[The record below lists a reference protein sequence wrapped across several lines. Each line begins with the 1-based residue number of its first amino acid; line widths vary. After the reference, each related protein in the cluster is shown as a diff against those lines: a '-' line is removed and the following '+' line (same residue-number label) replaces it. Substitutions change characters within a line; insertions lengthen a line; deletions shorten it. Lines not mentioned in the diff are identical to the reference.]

1 MIGDIDGHDPQAV
14 KQAILEAQNVTDKP
28 SLIICRTV
36 IGYGSPNKAG
46 SEESHGAALG
56 EKEVALAR
64 EKLGW
69 KHPPFEIPK
78 EIYQQWDARP
88 RGEQAEQTWNQR
100 FAAYQQQYPQ
110 LAAELKRRMDG
121 ALPESWGDAA
131 HDYIA
136 QLQAEPAKIAS
147 RKASQNALN
156 AYGPLLPELLGG
168 SADLAPSNL
177 TIWSGSTSIKED
189 VAGNYIHYG
198 VREFGMTAIGNGIAL
213 HGGFIPYTS
222 TFLMFVEYARNA
234 ARMAAL
240 MKARQIMV
248 YTHDSIGLGEDGPTH
263 QAVEQLA
270 SLRLTPNFSTWRPC
284 DQVETAVAWQA
295 AIERQTGPT
304 ALILSRQNLAQMAR
318 TPQQVQDIARGG
330 YVLKDA
336 GGKPDLILIATGSE
350 VEITVLA
357 AEKLLAKGV
366 NVRVVSL
373 PSTDVFDAQDEAYR
387 ESVLPANVS
396 ARIAVEAGIA
406 DYWYKY
412 VGLKGAIVGMR
423 SYGESAPAEKL
434 FPFFGF
440 TVEHIVSLA
449 DEICNG

>member
-1 MIGDIDGHDPQAV
+1 M
-14 KQAILEAQNVTDKP
+14 KDKP
-28 SLIICRTV
+28 SLIICRTI
-36 IGYGSPNKAG
+36 IGFGSPNKAG

-64 EKLGW
+64 QQLGW
-69 KHPPFEIPK
+69 KYPSVRDPER
-78 EIYQQWDARP
+78 DLRRLGCASARESGA
-88 RGEQAEQTWNQR
+88 RLERE
-100 FAAYQQQYPQ
+100 FAAYQQQFPE
-110 LAAELKRRMDG
+110 LAAELTRRMNG
-121 ALPESWGDAA
+121 ALPEDFAA
-131 HDYIA
+131 IARDYVA
-136 QLQAEPAKIAS
+136 KLQAEPAKIAS

-156 AYGPLLPELLGG
+156 AYGPHLPELLGG

-189 VAGNYIHYG
+189 PAGNYIHYG
-198 VREFGMTAIGNGIAL
+198 VREFGMTAVANGIAL

-248 YTHDSIGLGEDGPTH
+248 YTHDSIGLGGRRADAPGGGTAG
-263 QAVEQLA
+263 QSAADAQLQHLA
-270 SLRLTPNFSTWRPC
+270 PLRP
-284 DQVETAVAWQA
+284 VGTAVAWQA
-295 AIERQTGPT
+295 AIARQGGPT
-304 ALILSRQNLAQMAR
+304 ALILSRQNLAQMPR
-318 TPQQVQDIARGG
+318 TPEQVQDIARGG

-373 PSTDVFDAQDEAYR
+373 PSTDVFDAR
-387 ESVLPANVS
+387 
-396 ARIAVEAGIA
+396 G
-406 DYWYKY
+406 
-412 VGLKGAIVGMR
+412 
-423 SYGESAPAEKL
+423 
-434 FPFFGF
+434 
-440 TVEHIVSLA
+440 
-449 DEICNG
+449 